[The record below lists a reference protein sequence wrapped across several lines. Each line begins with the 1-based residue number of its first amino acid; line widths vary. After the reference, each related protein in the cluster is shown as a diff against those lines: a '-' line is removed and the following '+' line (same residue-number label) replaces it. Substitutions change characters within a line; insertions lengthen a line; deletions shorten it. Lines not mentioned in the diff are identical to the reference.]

1 MDEAKQDYQ
10 EKETFIK
17 RFILEVGV
25 LYNMYEKLSLDGLIQ
40 IRISSQDTVVQIQ
53 MRCSA
58 HQIKIQLY

>member
-40 IRISSQDTVVQIQ
+40 IRISSQDTVVQI
-53 MRCSA
+53 
-58 HQIKIQLY
+58 